1 MLSELK
7 REAYEANLALPR
19 HGLINLTFGNAS
31 AIDRDRG
38 IFAIKPSG
46 VDYAALKPADLVLVD
61 LEGKIVEGKLKPSS
75 DTPTHR
81 RLFLAFK
88 DIGGVVH
95 THSSRATAFAQAG
108 RTIPIFGTT
117 HADYFNGD
125 VPVTRKL
132 TAAEIAAAYEWETG
146 NVIVERFLQ
155 DSLDPADFPAV
166 LVNRHAPF
174 TWGPTVAKAV
184 EVAVALECI
193 AHMALMSLQL
203 APKLKPIE
211 PALLAKHFKRK
222 HGPGA
227 TYGQGKVK

>member
-1 MLSELK
+1 MLTELK
-7 REAYEANLALPR
+7 REAYEANLALPK

-31 AIDRDRG
+31 ALDRARG

-46 VDYAALKPADLVLVD
+46 VDYAALRPADMVLVD
-61 LEGKIVEGKLKPSS
+61 LEGRRVEGKLNPSS

-88 DIGGVVH
+88 DIAGVVH

-108 RTIPIFGTT
+108 RPIPIFGTT
-117 HADYFNGD
+117 HADYFFGD

-132 TAAEIAAAYEWETG
+132 TAREIATAYEWETG
-146 NVIVERFLQ
+146 NVIVERFKQ
-155 DSLDPADFPAV
+155 LDPADFPAV

-184 EVAVALECI
+184 EVAVAVECI

-203 APKLKPIE
+203 APKLPPIE
-211 PALLAKHFKRK
+211 GALLRKHFKRK

-227 TYGQGKVK
+227 YYGQAGKK